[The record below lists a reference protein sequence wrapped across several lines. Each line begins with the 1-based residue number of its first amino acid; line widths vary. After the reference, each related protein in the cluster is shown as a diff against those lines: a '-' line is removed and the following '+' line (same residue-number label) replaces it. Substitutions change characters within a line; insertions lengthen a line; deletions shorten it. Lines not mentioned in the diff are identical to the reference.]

1 MIGNPAVYTLGTAA
15 KATGMAKSTIHR
27 AIKRGIISARPT
39 PDGRGYEID
48 PSELHRVYPPVAPNG
63 SAEVSV
69 ERSATPQSNTEL
81 EIKLARAEA
90 ELAALRQLFES
101 ERRRSDEL
109 RTERNDW
116 KTQAERLALAGP
128 ARLVR
133 LDALT
138 M

>member
-1 MIGNPAVYTLGTAA
+1 MYTLGTAA

-39 PDGRGYEID
+39 ADGRGYEID

-63 SAEVSV
+63 SAEVIA
-69 ERSATPQSNTEL
+69 ERAATPQSNTDL

-116 KTQAERLALAGP
+116 KGQAERLALTGP
-128 ARLVR
+128 ARR
-133 LDALT
+133 SWWPWRRNP
-138 M
+138 